1 MSRVMELLGRQALAT
16 AAATSSAAA
25 QTTAAGCDA
34 GNDYDGRIG
43 LRISAIFV
51 ILIGSCFGK
60 FRIYIM
66 SAMKLIRHSRSCLS
80 DLCCPTS
87 RSRGTRLGFL
97 HSQVL
102 WFGGDHCYGLHT
114 CE

>member
-1 MSRVMELLGRQALAT
+1 MSRVVDNPLLLLRQALAT

-25 QTTAAGCDA
+25 ETTAAGCDS

-60 FRIYIM
+60 FRSDII
-66 SAMKLIRHSRSCLS
+66 SAMKLTRRSRSCLS
-80 DLCCPTS
+80 NLCCPT
-87 RSRGTRLGFL
+87 
-97 HSQVL
+97 
-102 WFGGDHCYGLHT
+102 
-114 CE
+114 